1 MCDPIVN
8 YSDHSHFCKRH
19 HNNSLKHKKELKE
32 VGNDE
37 DSKQ

>member
-19 HNNSLKHKKELKE
+19 HNSLKHKKELKE